1 MQKMQEMSRFN
12 PWTGKIPWRRK
23 WQPTPVFMA
32 EKAHGHRDNMGDSP
46 WGHKEF
52 DKIEHEH
59 THTQFFKFN
68 MLFLKL
74 FTVYNKK

>member
-1 MQKMQEMSRFN
+1 
-12 PWTGKIPWRRK
+12 
-23 WQPTPVFMA
+23 MA

-46 WGHKEF
+46 WGHKEL